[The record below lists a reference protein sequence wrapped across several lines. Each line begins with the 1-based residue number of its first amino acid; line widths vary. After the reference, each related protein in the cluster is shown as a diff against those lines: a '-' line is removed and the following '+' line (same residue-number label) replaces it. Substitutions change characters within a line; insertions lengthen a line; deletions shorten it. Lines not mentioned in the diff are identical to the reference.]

1 MMLSKEKRRRD
12 QAVIKV
18 WIICCYEGRS
28 LSLWESPDPC
38 VICRVFCYPG
48 WCQKLHMPPKGPPG
62 ELRL

>member
-1 MMLSKEKRRRD
+1 M
-12 QAVIKV
+12 IKV

-38 VICRVFCYPG
+38 VICRIFCYPG